1 VAELTV
7 EVNGQL
13 PPLKDEAKSLLSPGH
28 GQAPRVLA
36 LVQAVHEAKGR
47 ESFEGFGGRR
57 IGMELVVRPV
67 GAAVGDATN
76 ALGGVGDV
84 LQARRVNLDL
94 AYLGE
99 LADAFLYADDAQIRE
114 VIYREESG
122 ELGYSLRFWTL

>member
-57 IGMELVVRPV
+57 IGMELV
-67 GAAVGDATN
+67 
-76 ALGGVGDV
+76 